1 MTNGVPLMSFNW
13 VAVGYIYSPS
23 TLSVKNNNNNNILDG
38 GSTRVNVL
46 PTLVQQVGTL
56 HLGCPMMSAHQT
68 NSTKKSTAHTH

>member
-38 GSTRVNVL
+38 GSTL
-46 PTLVQQVGTL
+46 K
-56 HLGCPMMSAHQT
+56 C
-68 NSTKKSTAHTH
+68 